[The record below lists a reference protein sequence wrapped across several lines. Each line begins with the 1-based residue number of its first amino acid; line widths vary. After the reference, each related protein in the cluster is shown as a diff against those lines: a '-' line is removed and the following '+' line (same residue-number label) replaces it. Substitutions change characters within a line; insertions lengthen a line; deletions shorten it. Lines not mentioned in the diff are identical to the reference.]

1 MSTKSA
7 ENNFI
12 DLENSPSLKNWGE
25 PAPLPLENVIVEC
38 GWGRLI
44 FGHTFRDNT
53 AIAKVLGDEK
63 DRTRD
68 IALYLRDPQVVI
80 SEAPQHLFIDPS
92 YTFRL
97 FLDQFTPIKKE
108 QGAFTIRLANLK
120 QDLDDI
126 NRIYNSRKMVPVDID
141 MFESSGHCD
150 SIKYWVA
157 VDDDTDAIIATAMG
171 IDHKL
176 AMDDPE
182 DGSSLWCLAVDPQAT
197 HPGVGLHLLQHVLNY
212 YQGEGRRFTDLSVLH
227 SNAQAIEL
235 YKKLG
240 FVQIPV
246 FCIKNKN
253 AINETLFSGTE
264 IEEGLSHT
272 SMLIVNE
279 ARRRGIRVDV
289 LDTVD
294 NYYRLSFGGTGIT
307 CRESL
312 SELTSSIA
320 MSRCTDKSTT
330 TRLLKNAGLNVPD
343 QHVASKPYENQ
354 SFLQKYGCVVVKPS
368 YGEKGAGITI
378 DIKTKN
384 ELANAIDSARQ
395 VGNKVLLEQM
405 VNGQDLRIIVINNDV
420 VAAAVRKPPVI
431 IGDGKLTVYE
441 LVQKQS
447 RRREHASHGESRI
460 PIDHELRR
468 TVQNEGLT
476 LDDVLSKGQEV
487 QVRKSVNYHFGGTIH
502 DVTDEL
508 HPELIRVAKKAA
520 RILDLPVTGLDLI
533 VESPK
538 HNKYVILAANERPQL
553 ANYDAR
559 PLAESFINFLF
570 PQSIARDA

>member
-294 NYYRLSFGGTGIT
+294 NYYRLII
-307 CRESL
+307 R
-312 SELTSSIA
+312 
-320 MSRCTDKSTT
+320 R
-330 TRLLKNAGLNVPD
+330 
-343 QHVASKPYENQ
+343 
-354 SFLQKYGCVVVKPS
+354 YGHNLPRVS
-368 YGEKGAGITI
+368 YR
-378 DIKTKN
+378 
-384 ELANAIDSARQ
+384 S
-395 VGNKVLLEQM
+395 
-405 VNGQDLRIIVINNDV
+405 
-420 VAAAVRKPPVI
+420 
-431 IGDGKLTVYE
+431 
-441 LVQKQS
+441 
-447 RRREHASHGESRI
+447 
-460 PIDHELRR
+460 
-468 TVQNEGLT
+468 
-476 LDDVLSKGQEV
+476 
-487 QVRKSVNYHFGGTIH
+487 
-502 DVTDEL
+502 
-508 HPELIRVAKKAA
+508 
-520 RILDLPVTGLDLI
+520 
-533 VESPK
+533 
-538 HNKYVILAANERPQL
+538 
-553 ANYDAR
+553 
-559 PLAESFINFLF
+559 
-570 PQSIARDA
+570 